1 LETRRRIERVSPGL
15 TRHRVGV
22 AFRNRLLLALGER
35 VLEQD
40 HDQVP
45 LIGVR
50 ARVGP
55 RPVYACPLQTAPG
68 PFAPAA

>member
-1 LETRRRIERVSPGL
+1 
-15 TRHRVGV
+15 V